1 MPAVALPNTS
11 QPPRAKALRIDCEH
25 VRSSL
30 RKGHRERSRELAH
43 EAMESER
50 ALIIDLA
57 EWLGIDER
65 LVSRSLRG
73 EAPLDWGDLL
83 AFAASGRGGARL
95 ARRVMALL
103 GSEIDRIE
111 MGHSR

>member
-1 MPAVALPNTS
+1 MPGPSTRRS
-11 QPPRAKALRIDCEH
+11 RKASPGPTTDEA